1 MIAKAKISKHGGMTF
16 IEVLIALFILVTGI
30 IGAIATQASAKK
42 GSFDAMQRSLASSLA
57 QDIIERM
64 RINQSSGLFL
74 ENYEG
79 TYGAGGSAPASRCN
93 STANLCTPLEMVAN
107 DLYEWEQTLL
117 GSEVKSGSNN
127 LGGLLGATGCIS
139 HNNNSVT
146 VVVSW
151 EGRFESTDAGAA
163 NSAFASS
170 CGSSNK
176 KRRQIVIQAFIF

>member
-1 MIAKAKISKHGGMTF
+1 MTSKPKISKHGGMTF

-30 IGAIATQASAKK
+30 IGAVATQASAKK

-64 RINQSSGLFL
+64 RNNQSSGAFL

-79 TYGAGGSAPASRCN
+79 TYGAGSSAPASRCN
-93 STANLCTPLEMVAN
+93 TAASLCTPLEMVAN
-107 DLYEWEQTLL
+107 ALYEWEQTLL

-127 LGGLLGATGCIS
+127 HGGLLGATGCIS

-163 NSAFASS
+163 NIAFASS
-170 CGSSNK
+170 CGTSSK
-176 KRRQIVIQAFIF
+176 KRRQVVIQAFIY

>member
-1 MIAKAKISKHGGMTF
+1 MAFKQSGMTF

-64 RINQSSGLFL
+64 RINQSSALFL

-79 TYGAGGSAPASRCN
+79 AYGSGSTAPPIRCN
-93 STANLCTPLEMVAN
+93 TVASLCTPVQMVAN

-117 GSEVKSGSNN
+117 GSEVKIGSKNV
-127 LGGLLGATGCIS
+127 GGLVGATGCIT
-139 HNNNSVT
+139 HVNNAVT

-151 EGRFESTDAGAA
+151 QGKFESTDA
-163 NSAFASS
+163 ASS
-170 CGSSNK
+170 NSTLAGSCGDSGK

>member
-1 MIAKAKISKHGGMTF
+1 MTTKQSGMTF

-64 RINQSSGLFL
+64 RINQSSALFL

-93 STANLCTPLEMVAN
+93 SAASLCTPQEMVTN

-117 GSEVKSGSNN
+117 GSEVKNGSKNV
-127 LGGLLGATGCIS
+127 GGLLGATGCIS
-139 HNNNSVT
+139 HNNNNVT

-151 EGRFESTDAGAA
+151 EGRFESTDAAA
-163 NSAFASS
+163 ASGEFAVS